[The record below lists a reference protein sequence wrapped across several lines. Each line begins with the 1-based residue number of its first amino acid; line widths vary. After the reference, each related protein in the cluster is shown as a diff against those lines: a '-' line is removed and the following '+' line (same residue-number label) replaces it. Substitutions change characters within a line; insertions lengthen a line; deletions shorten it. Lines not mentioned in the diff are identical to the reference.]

1 MRIHNK
7 HELHNYLAN
16 QRIAVIQK
24 AHRNVHMQVQIINN
38 QLVDK
43 KIIEWDDEHSSDVY
57 DVYSEAAITSQISGY
72 NRIATSKDLR
82 RILRH
87 SLVTRNPQTT
97 MEATKVL
104 NSVSD
109 SITKLEVERT
119 MKNLNYIER
128 VLNNADV
135 DIGKYNALIE
145 KLPQTT
151 SRKEVI
157 ERCITDGIKSHQG
170 IDFKN
175 TFGDTKALLQNV
187 ELPASKRQA
196 FLETALRRKENY
208 KGQAYNYR
216 ELKQLSKDLE
226 KYKTNRL
233 DYETAIMENKQA
245 HRNGYGDLN
254 QTKTWIW
261 NPNEKTRHQGMD
273 AHDPIPLTEKFEV
286 VNDVTG
292 DVDYLRFP
300 GDVENDHN
308 NCSNICNCM
317 CTYEINKG

>member
-1 MRIHNK
+1 MRIQNK

-24 AHRNVHMQVQIINN
+24 AHRNVHMQVQMINN
-38 QLVDK
+38 KLVDK

-57 DVYSEAAITSQISGY
+57 DVYSEEAIASQISGY

-109 SITKLEVERT
+109 SITALEVERT
-119 MKNLNYIER
+119 IKNLNYIER
-128 VLNNADV
+128 VLTNADV

-157 ERCITDGIKSHQG
+157 ERCIQTGEK
-170 IDFKN
+170 
-175 TFGDTKALLQNV
+175 
-187 ELPASKRQA
+187 LPASKRQA
-196 FLETALRRKENY
+196 FLETALRRQENY
-208 KGQAYNYR
+208 KGQTYNYR
-216 ELKQLSKDLE
+216 ELQQLSKDLE

-254 QTKTWIW
+254 TTKTWVW
-261 NPNEKTRHQGMD
+261 STLERTRHQGMD
-273 AHDPIPLTEKFEV
+273 GETVPLTSKFEV
-286 VNDVTG
+286 VNEQTG
-292 DVDYLRFP
+292 DIDYLRFP
-300 GDVENDHN
+300 NDVEFEHN
-308 NCSNICNCM
+308 NGSNTINCGCS
-317 CTYEINKG
+317 YEINQG